1 MKKLLLAALLTSTST
16 LAMAQISTDGLYIQ
30 GNVGVSKLEAKV
42 DGKKLKDNG
51 TGYTVAVGKDM
62 GAVRYQADYTNFG
75 KIKENGSDGERGT
88 ASYEEWKGTMKA
100 QSLGLSAIYD
110 FNTTAGL
117 TPYAGVRV
125 GVNQLKADY
134 HDVSTAI
141 SATGQLTDITDNSSV
156 KKTKVDAGVLA
167 GVQYAFNPQ
176 MALDVGVEYNHL
188 GKVKVYDTKMNQYGA
203 KVGLRYNF

>member
-1 MKKLLLAALLTSTST
+1 MKKLILATLLVGTSS
-16 LAMAQISTDGLYIQ
+16 LAMANTGLYVQ
-30 GNVGVSKLEAKV
+30 GSVGASKLEAKI
-42 DGKKLKDNG
+42 DGEKFKDNG
-51 TGYTVAVGKDM
+51 TGYSVALGKDT

-75 KIKENGSDGERGT
+75 KIKENGSNGERGT
-88 ASYEEWKGTMKA
+88 ASYEEWTGTIKA

-125 GVNQLKADY
+125 GMNQLKADY

-141 SATGQLTDITDNSSV
+141 SATGELIDITDNSSV
-156 KKTKVDAGVLA
+156 KKTKVGAGVLA

-188 GKVKVYDTKMNQYGA
+188 GKVDDTKMSQYGA
-203 KVGLRYNF
+203 KVGIRYNF

>member
-16 LAMAQISTDGLYIQ
+16 LAMAQISTDGLYVQ

-110 FNTTAGL
+110 FNTTTGL

-156 KKTKVDAGVLA
+156 KKTKVGAGVLA

-188 GKVKVYDTKMNQYGA
+188 GKVYDTKMNQYGA

>member
-1 MKKLLLAALLTSTST
+1 MKKLLLATLLAGTST
-16 LAMAQISTDGLYIQ
+16 LAMANTGLYVQ
-30 GNVGVSKLEAKV
+30 GDIGTSKLEAKV
-42 DGKKLKDNG
+42 DGEKSKDNNA
-51 TGYTVAVGKDM
+51 GYTIAVGKDT

-88 ASYEEWKGTMKA
+88 ASYEEWTGTIKA

-125 GVNQLKADY
+125 GINQLKADY

-141 SATGQLTDITDNSSV
+141 SATGELVDITDNSSA
-156 KKTKVDAGVLA
+156 KKTKVGAGVLA

-188 GKVKVYDTKMNQYGA
+188 GKIDEFKVNQYGA
-203 KVGLRYNF
+203 KIGLRYNF